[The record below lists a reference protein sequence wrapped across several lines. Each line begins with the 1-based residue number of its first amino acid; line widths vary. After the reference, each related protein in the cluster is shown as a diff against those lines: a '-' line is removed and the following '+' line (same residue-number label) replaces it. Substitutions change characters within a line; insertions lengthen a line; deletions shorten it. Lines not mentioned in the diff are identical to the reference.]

1 MGNEQQLNNLANVC
15 QLASFAMIF
24 KETTNQELM
33 SELRLQDQIL
43 AEQTNV
49 YLKTILNKLN
59 TIEQALIEKGILNE
73 K

>member
-1 MGNEQQLNNLANVC
+1 MNNEQQLNNLANVC